1 MNQSIKI
8 SRAVQYVL
16 IAIAIIIFV
25 GIWPTNMIH
34 QTYVSKSNE
43 MIAMESD
50 PVSVERNVTQMF
62 VGEGGELEA
71 VELYVCND
79 MRGETITFRLYD
91 ATYSELFNT
100 FYVVDEKQDFPG
112 FVKIPVGYD
121 LIKDQEYF
129 FTLEGL
135 SADMTVAYEER
146 ETSTSIVN
154 GFMSYGGIEIQ
165 RYNVIIR
172 YLYAN
177 PFTWW
182 QILLSA
188 VLLSAVTAGLCQLV
202 NWVFTHKLQNKSVKV
217 QRVLQITLNPL
228 IIIGTLIS
236 LYAIFPARKFS
247 AGPFNYAVN
256 YLGVGLT
263 ALTLLFFVNYKRKHN
278 RPIITLDFVK
288 DRFPQWLQ
296 VIAIAG
302 TIWYCF
308 EYFNGLYDIHHAY
321 ASRRIII
328 WFMLVI
334 ITTYTK
340 KEVLNIWNLIWLIGG
355 SVFGYFYAKPYV
367 GVPEDELLYQLSAYV
382 FLVSGFVII
391 NMVMTIVKV
400 IQKKIKPAKINIPFA
415 VLFVVF
421 WAALIIMRNTR
432 EWTWFFAALCGF
444 LIFRF
449 MFWENRDQF
458 IRNLCD
464 GVLLNFLMMLVFS
477 LAHRPYY
484 YYIHHRYNMTYHT
497 VTMTATHL
505 TMSMGAA
512 FVKLFAKWKKAETKE
527 ETLPELLLFG
537 CISCYMVFTLSRTGY
552 LAAGA
557 MIFAGLVGIGF
568 VYDQKMKIAALFFKR
583 TALMLLSIVFMFPI
597 TFTATRI
604 MPAVSNDPV
613 IYDFEHC
620 IVTMY
625 KGTPT
630 NHEYYMNIERFIAV
644 FQSKVLGIGE
654 NVTGKIEI
662 PRMDSLYLAKA
673 ENHTGDLA
681 DMDSMPAEFFYPAS
695 AEDENLYAILGDD
708 MYLASA
714 DEQELLEPHDNDDM
728 SNGRFDIFKSY
739 MDNWNLWG
747 HDDMGVILQDGS
759 LATHAHNIFL
769 QVIHDHGL
777 VFGIFFA
784 LFMVITGI
792 MSIINVVKNKK
803 DAYQILIPVLLAGFI
818 VAGMVEWIFHPCNPY
833 ALVVFMGL
841 SSLFCKKNVT
851 KKEA

>member
-1 MNQSIKI
+1 MNQSVKM
-8 SRAVQYVL
+8 SKAVQYVL
-16 IAIAIIIFV
+16 MAIAIITFLF
-25 GIWPTNMIH
+25 IWPTNIIH

-43 MIAMESD
+43 IIAMESD

-100 FYVVDEKQDFPG
+100 FYVVDGKQDFPG

-121 LIKDQEYF
+121 LVKDQEYF

-165 RYNVIIR
+165 RFNVIIR
-172 YLYAN
+172 YIYGN

-182 QILLSA
+182 Q
-188 VLLSAVTAGLCQLV
+188 VLLSAVVIAAITAGLC
-202 NWVFTHKLQNKSVKV
+202 VFVKWLFANTLRDKDVKV
-217 QRVLQITLNPL
+217 QRVLQVTLNPL
-228 IIIGTLIS
+228 IVIGTIIS

-247 AGPFNYAVN
+247 AGPANYAIN
-256 YLGVGLT
+256 YLGVGLA
-263 ALTLLFFVNYKRKHN
+263 ALTMLFFVNYKRKHN
-278 RPIITLDFVK
+278 RPIITSAYIK
-288 DRFPQWLQ
+288 ERFPSWIQ
-296 VIAIAG
+296 VIAIAEI
-302 TIWYCF
+302 IWYCF

-321 ASRRIII
+321 ATRRIII
-328 WFMLVI
+328 WFMLMI
-334 ITTYTK
+334 ITTYTR
-340 KEVLNIWNLIWLIGG
+340 KEVFHIWNAIWLIGG

-367 GVPEDELLYQLSAYV
+367 GAAEDELLYKLTAYV

-391 NMVMTIVKV
+391 NMVRSIIMA
-400 IQKKIKPAKINIPFA
+400 IQKKLKPARINIPFA

-421 WAALIIMRNTR
+421 WVFLIVMRNTR
-432 EWTWFFAALCGF
+432 DWTWFFAALCGF
-444 LIFRF
+444 LIFRL
-449 MFWENRDQF
+449 MFWENRNQF
-458 IRNLCD
+458 MQNLCD

-477 LAHRPYY
+477 LIHRPYY
-484 YYIHHRYNMTYHT
+484 YYIYHRYYMTYHT

-512 FVKLFAKWKKAETKE
+512 FVKLFVKWKNAESKE

-537 CISCYMVFTLSRTGY
+537 CISCYMLFTLSRTGY

-557 MIFAGLVGIGF
+557 MIFAGLVGIGL
-568 VYDQKMKIAALFFKR
+568 VYDMKMKFAALFFKR
-583 TALMLLSIVFMFPI
+583 VALMLLSIIFMFPI

-604 MPAVSNDPV
+604 LPAVSNDPV

-620 IVTMY
+620 VVTLY

-630 NHEYYMNIERFIAV
+630 NHEYYMDIHRFFAV
-644 FQSKVLGIGE
+644 FRSKVLGVGE
-654 NVTGKIEI
+654 NITR
-662 PRMDSLYLAKA
+662 RMDIP
-673 ENHTGDLA
+673 N
-681 DMDSMPAEFFYPAS
+681 MDSMYLADAVENFT
-695 AEDENLYAILGDD
+695 DESEEWF
-708 MYLASA
+708 YLASA
-714 DEQELLEPHDNDDM
+714 GEDNLYTVLGDDLYLASANEQEDLKAHDDDV

-739 MDNWNLWG
+739 MENWNLWG
-747 HDDMGVILQDGS
+747 HEEMGAILQDGS

-784 LFMVITGI
+784 FFMIAAGI
-792 MSIINVVKNKK
+792 MSVVNVVKNKENP
-803 DAYQILIPVLLAGFI
+803 YQILIPVLLAGFI
-818 VAGMVEWIFHPCNPY
+818 VAGIVEWIFHPCNPY
-833 ALVVFMGL
+833 AIVVFMGL
-841 SSLFCKKNVT
+841 SSLFCKKSET